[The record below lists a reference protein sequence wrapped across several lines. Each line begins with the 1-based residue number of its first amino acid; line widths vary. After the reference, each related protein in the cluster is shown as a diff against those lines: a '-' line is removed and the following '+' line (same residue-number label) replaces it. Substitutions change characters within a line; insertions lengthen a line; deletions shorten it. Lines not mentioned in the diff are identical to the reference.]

1 MAEVTLQRT
10 VTIKVIVTEDFK
22 KYLTAELEKAIK
34 NLDNQV
40 INLETQGKALIENLK
55 KQGDKTQKQVSAI
68 AQQINLDKQQESL
81 AKEDLNKKIEQ
92 ASSLKIGSEFVQGTI
107 NGFVKVKKGDNL
119 YKKLGAMEIII
130 KDGVVQEIK
139 GEE

>member
-1 MAEVTLQRT
+1 MEVTLQRT

-22 KYLTAELEKAIK
+22 KYLTAELDRAIK

-40 INLETQGKALIENLK
+40 TSLEDQGKSLIENLK
-55 KQGDKTQKQVSAI
+55 KQGEKTKKQVSAI

-81 AKEDLNKKIEQ
+81 AKEDLKKKIDQ
-92 ASSLKIGSEFVQGTI
+92 AKNLKIGSEFVQGTI

-119 YKKLGAMEIII
+119 YKKLGAMEVII
-130 KDGVVQEIK
+130 KDGVIQELK
-139 GEE
+139 GAE

>member
-22 KYLTAELEKAIK
+22 KYLTAELERAIK

-40 INLETQGKALIENLK
+40 ANLEIQGKTLIENLK
-55 KQGDKTQKQVSAI
+55 KQGEKTQKQVSAI

-81 AKEDLNKKIEQ
+81 AKEDLKKKIDQ
-92 ASSLKIGSEFVQGTI
+92 AKALKIGAEFVQGTI

-119 YKKLGAMEIII
+119 YKKLGAMEIVI

>member
-22 KYLTAELEKAIK
+22 KYLTAELERAIK

-40 INLETQGKALIENLK
+40 ANLETQGKALIENLK

-81 AKEDLNKKIEQ
+81 AKDDLKKKIEQ
-92 ASSLKIGSEFVQGTI
+92 AKALKLGSEFVQGTI

-130 KDGVVQEIK
+130 KDGVIQEVK